1 MTEEEDKEYEA
12 AKLRAIAKCPNNGPV
27 WDTTDLQR
35 DYEVLGFLAPFV
47 AVKRKSDG
55 VTGTL
60 TWVPAYPRFYYNFVE
75 GTV

>member
-1 MTEEEDKEYEA
+1 MTDAEEDKEYEA
-12 AKLRAIAKCPNNGPV
+12 AKLRAIAKADNGPV